1 MLSTHGLSQTGYA
14 LPHSRSL
21 SLSLYRA
28 WGRQQRPGC
37 LPRADTHT
45 RVPWQVVSS
54 PRAFR
59 TEGLGCT
66 RNGLTKRKGKERHAP
81 PTTSSG
87 VPKTFMGRIEDEF
100 EPPPPNSNL
109 GCVKKKQ
116 GLWARLGP
124 GLSQFT
130 IRRPRGSP
138 PSLFKDFTPTH
149 SLHINSR
156 LHICDRAVQGDAQ
169 GHGYGT
175 VCSSPGERN

>member
-1 MLSTHGLSQTGYA
+1 ML
-14 LPHSRSL
+14 
-21 SLSLYRA
+21 
-28 WGRQQRPGC
+28 
-37 LPRADTHT
+37 
-45 RVPWQVVSS
+45 
-54 PRAFR
+54 
-59 TEGLGCT
+59 
-66 RNGLTKRKGKERHAP
+66 P

-156 LHICDRAVQGDAQ
+156 LHICDRAVQGYAQ